1 MRLALPEPAAL
12 VLALGLLAC
21 GGGGGSPV
29 APVPPTP
36 RGVSFVPQQAGDASI
51 GLRGAVSGAS
61 LEVEI
66 VAVGVDDLYGL
77 SFELLF
83 PGNLLRHEEAVAGA
97 FPGFESHLAGS
108 GRLLVGASHL
118 GAVDGLSG
126 SGTVA
131 VVRFTAVANG
141 SGTFGFSSQE
151 AFDSFGDRIGLDWAG
166 ATIDVAL

>member
-1 MRLALPEPAAL
+1 MRLAVRWATLA
-12 VLALGLLAC
+12 LALGLFAC
-21 GGGGGSPV
+21 DGGGGSPT
-29 APVPPTP
+29 APVSPAP
-36 RGVSFVPQQAGDASI
+36 RGVTFFPQQAGDTSI
-51 GLRGAVSGAS
+51 GLRGVASGTS

-66 VAVGVDDLYGL
+66 VAAGVEGLYGL

-83 PGNLLRHEEAVAGA
+83 PANLLRYEEAAAGVFPSFEIREAGA
-97 FPGFESHLAGS
+97 

-118 GAVDGLSG
+118 GAVAGLSG

-141 SGTFGFSSQE
+141 SGTLGYGTQE
-151 AFDSFGDRIGLDWAG
+151 AFDSFGEQISLDWAG